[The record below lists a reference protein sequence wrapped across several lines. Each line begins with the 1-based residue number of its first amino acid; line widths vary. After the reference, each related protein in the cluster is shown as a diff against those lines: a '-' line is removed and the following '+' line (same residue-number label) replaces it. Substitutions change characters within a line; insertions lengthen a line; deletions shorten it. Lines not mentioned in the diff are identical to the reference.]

1 MKTEHVLTLHGVQ
14 SKFHNQ
20 PVTLMREQLIEA
32 AAQDAAREYREH
44 PPVPPV
50 DEDAYINALAHN
62 RAAIIIADDDYD
74 RLADSVE
81 NEIGDRMENILAS

>member
-1 MKTEHVLTLHGVQ
+1 MNSDYVLTLHGVQ

-20 PVTLMREQLIEA
+20 PVTLTREQLIES
-32 AAQDAAREYREH
+32 AAQDAAREYRER

-62 RAAIIIADDDYD
+62 RATLIIADDDYE
-74 RLADSVE
+74 RLSNSVE
-81 NEIGDRMENILAS
+81 NEIGDRVEDILAS